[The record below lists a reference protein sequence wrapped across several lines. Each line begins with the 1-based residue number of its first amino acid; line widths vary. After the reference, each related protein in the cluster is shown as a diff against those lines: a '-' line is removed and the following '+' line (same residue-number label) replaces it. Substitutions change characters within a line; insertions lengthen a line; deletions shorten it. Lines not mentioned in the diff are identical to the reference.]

1 MQDWVASEIH
11 KDDSGCLCIQGWVT
25 NEIQYDDAGCPCNQ
39 GWVALPLYFLFRSFS
54 DLGRD
59 PRRSTG
65 AMFADP
71 SIGND
76 CDGGGPGICRNGLLV
91 SGMLKLGEL
100 LGGSE

>member
-1 MQDWVASEIH
+1 MQDWVASEIQQ
-11 KDDSGCLCIQGWVT
+11 DDSGCPCIQGWVT

-71 SIGND
+71 RLIMTVMGE
-76 CDGGGPGICRNGLLV
+76 V
-91 SGMLKLGEL
+91 LGSVEMDFWSM
-100 LGGSE
+100 GC